1 MAKKDPR
8 ELRPEDPGGRESGT
22 PSGLPRP
29 EGSGKASRR
38 APRGGGEGP
47 VAEPGAREEGL
58 REGLP
63 EVPRS
68 ERGGKS
74 FRDAILDAAEDL
86 IVERGAAGASLD
98 KVAARAGVS
107 KGGLLHHFPSKN
119 ALAQALIQRVAES
132 FDDVRAEERGEGPL
146 DAELIIRTH
155 ISWWNRVDSKRR
167 RLYTSLLVATAHDPA
182 LVAPLALECQKELR
196 NYEEAGIPPG
206 RVSVIMMALHGLWM
220 TELLGI
226 TLGDYNQRL
235 FMDELFRLAKTS
247 SPEGEKERA
256 VDSHA

>member
-1 MAKKDPR
+1 LPWSLTRKKMV
-8 ELRPEDPGGRESGT
+8 
-22 PSGLPRP
+22 
-29 EGSGKASRR
+29 R
-38 APRGGGEGP
+38 ATAP
-47 VAEPGAREEGL
+47 
-58 REGLP
+58 P
-63 EVPRS
+63 EVNRP

-74 FRDAILDAAEDL
+74 FRDAVLDAAEDL
-86 IVERGAAGASLD
+86 IVERGAAGVSLD

-119 ALAQALIQRVAES
+119 ALAQALIRRMVDTLHE
-132 FDDVRAEERGEGPL
+132 VRDAERGEGPL

-155 ISWWNRVDSKRR
+155 ISWWSRVDSKRR
-167 RLYTSLLVATAHDPA
+167 RLYTSLLAATAHDPD
-182 LVAPLALECQKELR
+182 LVAPFAWEYEKELQ
-196 NYEEAGIPPG
+196 NYEDAGILPG

-220 TELLGI
+220 MELLGI